1 MEIPM
6 DTTSGLDNWQDAY
19 QASQDSKKE
28 DFAEKRKELREKL
41 LAAKLM
47 GETEDTEFTVTFDGC
62 GDSGQCNNDSGN
74 DEVDKLLSEAVERF
88 VTFDWY
94 NNDGGGGDITW
105 DIVADEIIING
116 YYNETVRTDAM
127 IEEVF

>member
-1 MEIPM
+1 M

>member
-1 MEIPM
+1 M
-6 DTTSGLDNWQDAY
+6 DATSGLENWQHAY

-28 DFAEKRKELREKL
+28 AFAEKRKELREKL

-47 GETEDTEFTVTFDGC
+47 GESEDTEFTVTFDGC

-74 DEVDKLLSEAVERF
+74 DEVDKFLSEAVDLF

-127 IEEVF
+127 TEEVF